1 MDFNEA
7 SISSN
12 PSFSHNELIVSAEIA
27 YGIGATVDD
36 EVGSANCVGEDAVER
51 KAVEREV
58 VERETIERETVER
71 EAVESGEIERGV
83 VATVGMG
90 SGVDTL
96 PSNVFGRSELG
107 ATGSSVLDEQ
117 VAVAVAIVVV
127 TIVVMSVCVSSRT
140 EMVIGIETSGVIED
154 GIMRRLGFCVKSR
167 ATNKQHHH
175 NRFASHDHRGC

>member
-36 EVGSANCVGEDAVER
+36 EVGSANCVDEDAVER

-96 PSNVFGRSELG
+96 LSNVFGRSELG

-117 VAVAVAIVVV
+117 VAVVIVVV
-127 TIVVMSVCVSSRT
+127 TIVVTSVCVSSRT
-140 EMVIGIETSGVIED
+140 EMAIGTETSGVIED